1 MNKKFFAKAA
11 AVVAVL
17 GLATT
22 ATPAFAGDAIAGKGS
37 SFANNALQYCL
48 SHYDPA
54 TGDTVTYTSTGSGT
68 GRTEFAAGNVDW
80 AASDGT
86 YAATDKQPAA
96 YQNIPLFGG
105 PVVFAYNK
113 NSGIPAGLK
122 LTSKVVSGILKGTIT
137 KWNAPE
143 IVAINKGAKL
153 PAKTISVFYRTSGS
167 GTTENL
173 TNYLMQTSGDTW
185 IKSKDLQ
192 AAAGGTLAPTALAKA
207 TSSVIADKVESTK
220 YAFGY
225 FDLSDA
231 VSAKV
236 AIASLKNEFGN
247 FVAPTA
253 KAGATFLAGQS
264 AVLDTTKPYLD
275 GTLAI
280 DFKKQIKGAYQL
292 TIVTY
297 GLAPKDGTTSKATA
311 VEGWFKNVVSSCLPS
326 NAAKL
331 GYVALPSG
339 LKATSLTQIAAIST
353 K

>member
-22 ATPAFAGDAIAGKGS
+22 ATPAFAGDAISGKGS

-68 GRTEFAAGNVDW
+68 GRTEFAAGNVDF

-96 YQNIPLFGG
+96 YQNIPLVGG

-122 LTSKVVSGILKGTIT
+122 LSAEVVSGILKGTIT
-137 KWNAPE
+137 KWNAKE
-143 IVAINKGAKL
+143 IAAINKGAKL

-173 TNYLMQTSGDTW
+173 TNYLAQVLGTGWT
-185 IKSKDLQ
+185 KSKDLQ

-236 AIASLKNEFGN
+236 SVASLKNQYGN
-247 FVAPTA
+247 YVAPTA
-253 KAGATFLAGQS
+253 KAGATFLAGQA
-264 AVLDTTKPYLD
+264 AVVDSTKPYLD

-280 DFKKQIKGAYQL
+280 DFKKEIKGAYQL

-297 GLAPKDGTTSKATA
+297 GLAPKGGTTAKSLA
-311 VEGWFKNVVSSCLPS
+311 VEGFFKNVVSSCLPS

-339 LKATSLTQIAAIST
+339 LKSSALTQIEAIST